1 MSKTV
6 WERCD
11 YCNELVRCNE
21 ANPRKSMANHQ
32 NKPVCYQKPSFK
44 KQKIANHGIALKENE
59 SAVEDM
65 DRNVE
70 RNGAMKMDI
79 HMLQRE
85 IQVLPLPEFL
95 EEYVFQDP
103 ALNEQHNQ
111 LPAEMDISSDRETKK
126 MFGKTLVFRND
137 DEDFVYKD
145 EDAPQPSFAPFL
157 FQKKL
162 EKDYFDELKRN
173 RNARSQRRSK
183 SELGSQVGLKPVD
196 SVVLDLAYIHS
207 VKKGFTTSGV
217 DDMLSLMDQITQITF
232 NRTVNKTQWRTTKK
246 SYDKFV
252 DVFSPLKRPEFV
264 LPSEMYGQDDK
275 GKSLRPYY
283 GVSVHILEEIGF
295 ELLKVKNVKDSFVYE
310 YEHMQ
315 NSNGDHLTG
324 PFHTAERFKRLDS
337 FVKKHHG
344 EDAVPLCLALYSDPT
359 KLNPTMTRNAHP
371 VYLSI
376 LNILHSKPIFVGFVP
391 YGVHNFDILEDL
403 LSVNKRIN
411 VNKLKDE
418 ILGCLRPSDMMRF
431 FEFLLDPLFDLAE
444 NGIAWQVGR
453 GIESEIRRFIPFLVS
468 LLGDELMQAERSGC
482 SYQCKNYSC
491 GRCLRKNC
499 FSFHNDTINNDN
511 TMGSYVTFQY
521 NNRDHQSFVLPYK
534 ISGLK
539 VTDNSER
546 MSTKQK
552 ILEFSVMTNLYV
564 FDEDDGDWY
573 NIETSPHKVY
583 VNAKLKKRLSSTTYK
598 VCSIQRKRGVRINTN
613 EVLPLDDD
621 RLQDLTTIRRPFSGL
636 CNFELGGTWK
646 KAVVVRD
653 SDNQIDVVYDD
664 GDIENNIPH
673 NRFIYLEAPRK
684 DYQMNILSEG
694 KLSILLR
701 RIEHFRSTGAKM
713 YVWYECM

>member
-217 DDMLSLMDQITQITF
+217 DDMLSLM
-232 NRTVNKTQWRTTKK
+232 
-246 SYDKFV
+246 
-252 DVFSPLKRPEFV
+252 
-264 LPSEMYGQDDK
+264 
-275 GKSLRPYY
+275 
-283 GVSVHILEEIGF
+283 
-295 ELLKVKNVKDSFVYE
+295 
-310 YEHMQ
+310 
-315 NSNGDHLTG
+315 
-324 PFHTAERFKRLDS
+324 
-337 FVKKHHG
+337 
-344 EDAVPLCLALYSDPT
+344 
-359 KLNPTMTRNAHP
+359 
-371 VYLSI
+371 
-376 LNILHSKPIFVGFVP
+376 
-391 YGVHNFDILEDL
+391 
-403 LSVNKRIN
+403 
-411 VNKLKDE
+411 
-418 ILGCLRPSDMMRF
+418 
-431 FEFLLDPLFDLAE
+431 
-444 NGIAWQVGR
+444 
-453 GIESEIRRFIPFLVS
+453 
-468 LLGDELMQAERSGC
+468 
-482 SYQCKNYSC
+482 
-491 GRCLRKNC
+491 
-499 FSFHNDTINNDN
+499 
-511 TMGSYVTFQY
+511 
-521 NNRDHQSFVLPYK
+521 
-534 ISGLK
+534 
-539 VTDNSER
+539 
-546 MSTKQK
+546 
-552 ILEFSVMTNLYV
+552 
-564 FDEDDGDWY
+564 
-573 NIETSPHKVY
+573 
-583 VNAKLKKRLSSTTYK
+583 
-598 VCSIQRKRGVRINTN
+598 
-613 EVLPLDDD
+613 
-621 RLQDLTTIRRPFSGL
+621 
-636 CNFELGGTWK
+636 
-646 KAVVVRD
+646 
-653 SDNQIDVVYDD
+653 
-664 GDIENNIPH
+664 
-673 NRFIYLEAPRK
+673 
-684 DYQMNILSEG
+684 
-694 KLSILLR
+694 
-701 RIEHFRSTGAKM
+701 
-713 YVWYECM
+713 